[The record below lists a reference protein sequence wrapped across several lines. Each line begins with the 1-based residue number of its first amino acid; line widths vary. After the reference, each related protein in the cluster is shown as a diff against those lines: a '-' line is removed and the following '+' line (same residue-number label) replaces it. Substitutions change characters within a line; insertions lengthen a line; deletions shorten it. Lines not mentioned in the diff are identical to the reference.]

1 MRSNSCFIQPMGAR
15 QRKHWVLTTLRPCSE
30 MVPTTFR
37 PPLRAS
43 AQASHPV
50 TSCKLEMKPEERLES
65 PKRFSM
71 VVRLLLKLAL

>member
-1 MRSNSCFIQPMGAR
+1 MTRCPRAQHSCSSQHTEAEEALDVNSPETLFWEGVPQVLATL
-15 QRKHWVLTTLRPCSE
+15 WVFLS
-30 MVPTTFR
+30 
-37 PPLRAS
+37 
-43 AQASHPV
+43 PV